1 MEDGTWEPEEN
12 LTNSDEILHDFL
24 VQNNLLPTLPKPFK
38 NDVLNNEGNET
49 RASNEL
55 NQIFNTVKTEAIN
68 EEHISVADDFIKT
81 KEVC

>member
-24 VQNNLLPTLPKPFK
+24 AQNNLLPTLPTLFK

>member
-1 MEDGTWEPEEN
+1 MEDETWEPEEN

-24 VQNNLLPTLPKPFK
+24 AQNNLLPTLPTLFK

-55 NQIFNTVKTEAIN
+55 NQIFNSVKTEAIN

-81 KEVC
+81 KQVC

>member
-1 MEDGTWEPEEN
+1 MEDETWEPEEN

-55 NQIFNTVKTEAIN
+55 NQIFNSVKTEAIN

-81 KEVC
+81 KQVC

>member
-1 MEDGTWEPEEN
+1 M
-12 LTNSDEILHDFL
+12 
-24 VQNNLLPTLPKPFK
+24 
-38 NDVLNNEGNET
+38 NNEGNET